1 MHDQRDEN
9 AVEHGT
15 SSPILIAAAWALVMI
30 PLAWG
35 LLSTLQKALLLFP

>member
-1 MHDQRDEN
+1 MNNETHSD
-9 AVEHGT
+9 AGEHGT

-35 LLSTLQKALLLFP
+35 LLSTLQKALLLFS